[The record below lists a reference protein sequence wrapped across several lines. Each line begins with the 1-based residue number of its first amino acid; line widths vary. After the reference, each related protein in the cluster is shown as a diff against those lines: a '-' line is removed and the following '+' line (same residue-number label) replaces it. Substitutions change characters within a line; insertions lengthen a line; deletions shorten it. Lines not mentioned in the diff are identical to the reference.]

1 MNRNKPD
8 DQYKKRDQQILKEL
22 RESAMP
28 FIRGMLIHPNANQA
42 AKLVEGHTVESFDRM
57 YAGEMETLKRD
68 AELAKERD
76 KALRAEVVALQA
88 QRRATN
94 SYHTVSACNRTDEH
108 QRRAFASWTLK
119 DQIIFCCSLV
129 FMVIVLS
136 AGAGNVY
143 SAIMA
148 KAIPIFLEHPMLG
161 VLLSC
166 LLPAGSVALHS
177 VGEFLGSD
185 RARHR
190 YALLISC
197 LTFVLLMAWAILFG
211 LTFQIGDDAIALEDL
226 IQHAEPARPTSSIYT
241 IVQLL
246 AELFCGTALALT
258 ASHTHGRYSRD
269 TTISNDEM
277 EFLDR
282 RIAQIQARL
291 ETPDVSREAVERQAK
306 LQAMRKAYSTEMV
319 ALYWAFRRRF
329 DQASPLSMTL

>member
-8 DQYKKRDQQILKEL
+8 DQYRKRDQQILKEL
-22 RESAMP
+22 RESVMP
-28 FIRGMLIHPNANQA
+28 FIRGMLIHPNAKQA
-42 AKLVEGHTVESFDRM
+42 AMLVEGHAGESFDRV
-57 YAGEMETLKRD
+57 YAGEMESLKRD
-68 AELAKERD
+68 GELAKERD
-76 KALRAEVVALQA
+76 KALRAEIVALEA

-94 SYHTVSACNRTDEH
+94 SYHTVSACNGIDGRQRT
-108 QRRAFASWTLK
+108 AFASWSLK
-119 DQIIFCCSLV
+119 DQIIFLCSLA
-129 FMVIVLS
+129 FMLIVLS

-148 KAIPIFLEHPMLG
+148 KAIPIFLERPILG

-211 LTFQIGDDAIALEDL
+211 NTFQIGDDAIVLEDL
-226 IQHAEPARPTSSIYT
+226 IQHAEPASPTSSIYT

-269 TTISNDEM
+269 TTISNDEK

-282 RIAQIQARL
+282 RIAKIQARL
-291 ETPDVSREAVERQAK
+291 ETPDVSQEAVERQAK
-306 LQAMRKAYSTEMV
+306 LQAMRKAHGTEMV
-319 ALYWAFRRRF
+319 ALYWVFRRRF

>member
-1 MNRNKPD
+1 MKMIKPRD
-8 DQYKKRDQQILKEL
+8 PYNKRDEHILKSL
-22 RESAMP
+22 RESAKP
-28 FIRGMLIHPNANQA
+28 FIRGMLIHPNSNQA
-42 AKLVEGHTVESFDRM
+42 ATLVEGHAGESFDRV
-57 YAGEMETLKRD
+57 YAGEMESLKRD

-76 KALRAEVVALQA
+76 KALQAEVVALQA

-94 SYHTVSACNRTDEH
+94 SYRTVSACNGSDEH
-108 QRRAFASWTLK
+108 QRSAFAFWSLK
-119 DQIIFCCSLV
+119 DQMIFCCSLV

-211 LTFQIGDDAIALEDL
+211 LTFQIGDDAIVLEDL
-226 IQHAEPARPTSSIYT
+226 IQHAEPTSPTSSIYT

-282 RIAQIQARL
+282 RIAQIQTRL
-291 ETPDVSREAVERQAK
+291 ETPGVSRQAVERQAK
-306 LQAMRKAYSTEMV
+306 LQAMRKAHGTEMV
-319 ALYWAFRRRF
+319 ALYWTIRRRF
-329 DQASPLSMTL
+329 DQASPLSMAL